1 MQMKVR
7 FDRVQLGG
15 TRTYSLD
22 SVMYW
27 YFDVLLLMLTSP
39 EANVLFLFCGL
50 CYVVQPLYNRIQF
63 RLKYPTLP
71 NTIMMDDKSHLFFDI
86 L

>member
-1 MQMKVR
+1 MQIKVR
-7 FDRVQLGG
+7 FDCVQLGG

-27 YFDVLLLMLTSP
+27 YFDVLLMLTSP
-39 EANVLFLFCGL
+39 EANVLFLLCGL
-50 CYVVQPLYNRIQF
+50 CHVVQPLYNHIQF

-71 NTIMMDDKSHLFFDI
+71 NTIMTDDKSHLFFDI